1 MGAGDPNNDGRNEI
15 ILALNKEDNSGELK
29 SHPFIIGYRGGIYR
43 QIWGGSAVQFP
54 ILELELLDLDSDRSE
69 ELVVLE
75 KRTDNQKA
83 VTIWKWNGWVFSQ
96 IWSSSEGRYEELMV
110 SKPGERIP
118 VISVGKIW

>member
-1 MGAGDPNNDGRNEI
+1 MAAGDPNNDGRNEI
-15 ILALNKEDNSGELK
+15 VLALNKEDNSGEPK

-43 QIWGGSAVQFP
+43 QIWGGSAVRYP
-54 ILELELLDLDSDRSE
+54 IFELELLDLDSDRSE

-75 KRTDNQKA
+75 KRTHYQKA

-96 IWSSSEGRYEELMV
+96 LWSSPEGRYEELTV